1 MALPSFCAGVLY
13 LTGKY
18 PTWLTIFRP
27 SLDRHQSTYFFTAP
41 VDAPR
46 VYMKRNRLMRYLPNL
61 TLAAVG

>member
-1 MALPSFCAGVLY
+1 M
-13 LTGKY
+13 TGKY